1 MIALRNQ
8 QFSQANSYLRPGG
21 DAAYQEFGGSANL
34 KSSNGY
40 YMSDITATSF
50 TVGNATSNRQGDTY
64 VAHIFGGKPAN
75 TLAEGETYPV
85 VYGTYN
91 GTSGAGLFIPTGGTK
106 PQFHYCKMLVAT
118 STTLL
123 QLVIIGLNQTS
134 IHKLLIHT
142 TAVGQITP
150 KLASKIKLIG
160 MRQILIYSII
170 ILSGMLH
177 KVSISTT

>member
-1 MIALRNQ
+1 
-8 QFSQANSYLRPGG
+8 
-21 DAAYQEFGGSANL
+21 
-34 KSSNGY
+34 
-40 YMSDITATSF
+40 MSDITATSF

-118 STTLL
+118 NNAAAAGYYWTKSNIDSQATYPYNCGWTDNAKAGF
-123 QLVIIGLNQTS
+123 QN
-134 IHKLLIHT
+134 
-142 TAVGQITP
+142 
-150 KLASKIKLIG
+150 KINWNETDIDLFYNYTEWNAPQGFYFYYLIG
-160 MRQILIYSII
+160 R
-170 ILSGMLH
+170 
-177 KVSISTT
+177 